1 MINGIIRSATHMR
14 KWKPT
19 AINSYAQYQKKKM
32 RQTSY
37 KIMGVI
43 AMLIVGAFLITGRFR
58 KDLEEVLLLL
68 HLKVPTI
75 EQDVYLKAPTID

>member
-1 MINGIIRSATHMR
+1 MINGIIRGATHMR
-14 KWKPT
+14 KCKFT

-43 AMLIVGAFLITGRFR
+43 AMLIVGAFLITGRF
-58 KDLEEVLLLL
+58 KEDLEE
-68 HLKVPTI
+68 
-75 EQDVYLKAPTID
+75 